1 MPPRRLRAA
10 FFSPFPGLF
19 SHLQHAN
26 PTRKFFPEKKS
37 QKIFKKINKNH
48 AQRAVLS
55 PPRLPALCVGF
66 NAGAF
71 TTQKPASAGGLR

>member
-10 FFSPFPGLF
+10 FFSPFPGPF

-55 PPRLPALCVGF
+55 PPRLPALCGGF
-66 NAGAF
+66 NAGALDM
-71 TTQKPASAGGLR
+71 KMPVRGGRAG